1 MPALIGYMLAIV
13 VTLGGYFAGLHWLIS
28 PPDPWQ
34 ANARM
39 QTSSA
44 HPAVKRKA
52 PPKPVEAAVVEPAA
66 PKEAEV
72 KVTTAAAA
80 MPSAVGMTASEP
92 ASPVESA
99 IAPRPAPQ
107 PAAPLRAEE
116 KLSARAE
123 ATRPEPRRETR
134 PKPVHR
140 KLAERS
146 SGRKLQLMVLR
157 TYERSDGTRFSR
169 LLPLSE
175 ARSVMA
181 FQPEW

>member
-39 QTSSA
+39 QTGSA
-44 HPAVKRKA
+44 HPAVKKKA
-52 PPKPVEAAVVEPAA
+52 PKLVETAAVEPAA
-66 PKEAEV
+66 PKEPEV
-72 KVTTAAAA
+72 KVTTAAMPAA
-80 MPSAVGMTASEP
+80 VETASEP
-92 ASPVESA
+92 APPVESA
-99 IAPRPAPQ
+99 VTPRPLPPPATPQ
-107 PAAPLRAEE
+107 RSEE

-123 ATRPEPRRETR
+123 ATRPEPRREAR

-140 KLAERS
+140 RLAERS
-146 SGRKLQLMVLR
+146 AGRKLQLMVLR

-169 LLPLSE
+169 LLPLRE

>member
-39 QTSSA
+39 QSSSA
-44 HPAVKRKA
+44 HPAVKKKTPA
-52 PPKPVEAAVVEPAA
+52 KLVETAAVEPAA
-66 PKEAEV
+66 PKESEV
-72 KVTTAAAA
+72 KMTTAAMPAA
-80 MPSAVGMTASEP
+80 ATMTASEP
-92 ASPVESA
+92 APPVESA
-99 IAPRPAPQ
+99 VAPRPLPH
-107 PAAPLRAEE
+107 PAAPQRAEE

-140 KLAERS
+140 RLAERS
-146 SGRKLQLMVLR
+146 AGRKLQLMVLR

-169 LLPLSE
+169 LLPLRE

>member
-39 QTSSA
+39 QTSSS
-44 HPAVKRKA
+44 HPAVKKKA
-52 PPKPVEAAVVEPAA
+52 PPKLVETAAVEPAA
-66 PKEAEV
+66 PTEPEL
-72 KVTTAAAA
+72 KVTTPA
-80 MPSAVGMTASEP
+80 MPAAVEITASEP
-92 ASPVESA
+92 ARAVESA
-99 IAPRPAPQ
+99 VAPRAPPQ
-107 PAAPLRAEE
+107 PATLQRAED
-116 KLSARAE
+116 KLAARAE

-169 LLPLSE
+169 LLPLRE

-181 FQPEW
+181 FQPEWW

>member
-1 MPALIGYMLAIV
+1 MLAIV

-44 HPAVKRKA
+44 HPAVRKKTPA
-52 PPKPVEAAVVEPAA
+52 KLVEAAGGVEPAA
-66 PKEAEV
+66 ATEPAI
-72 KVTTAAAA
+72 KVTMAAT
-80 MPSAVGMTASEP
+80 PSAVEMTASEP
-92 ASPVESA
+92 ASSA
-99 IAPRPAPQ
+99 GFAAAPSPRPLPQ
-107 PAAPLRAEE
+107 PAAPPRAEE

-123 ATRPEPRRETR
+123 ATRPEPRRETK
-134 PKPVHR
+134 PKPAHR
-140 KLAERS
+140 KLAERNL
-146 SGRKLQLMVLR
+146 GRKLQLMVLR